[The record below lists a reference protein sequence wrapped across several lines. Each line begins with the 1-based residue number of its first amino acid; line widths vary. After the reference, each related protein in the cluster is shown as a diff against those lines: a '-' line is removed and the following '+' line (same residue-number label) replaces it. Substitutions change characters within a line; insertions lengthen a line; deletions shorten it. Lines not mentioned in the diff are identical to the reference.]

1 MTIVWKSE
9 PHGTILS
16 DVILV
21 GRLIFINKH
30 LLSITS
36 KFVLNSY
43 RNFVSWAELGGFCW
57 LQAIGRPAGLCNVLM
72 ERQRTRVWTQ
82 TTFEKPNFQNHSNFD
97 GKCLTWQSTVAMKY
111 SKFLIQLFNIICI
124 SCAVWSCITII
135 EVFTVYLTNF
145 DTYSQIMIV
154 LFSL

>member
-1 MTIVWKSE
+1 M
-9 PHGTILS
+9 
-16 DVILV
+16 
-21 GRLIFINKH
+21 
-30 LLSITS
+30 
-36 KFVLNSY
+36 
-43 RNFVSWAELGGFCW
+43 
-57 LQAIGRPAGLCNVLM
+57 LM

-97 GKCLTWQSTVAMKY
+97 GKSLSTVAMKY

-145 DTYSQIMIV
+145 NTYSQMII